1 MSKMQKWLIVLQSK
15 VNERRPDPRE
25 GERVGV
31 ASEKE
36 AASP

>member
-1 MSKMQKWLIVLQSK
+1 MSKMQKWLIMSQSE
-15 VNERRPDPRE
+15 VNERRPDPGE

-36 AASP
+36 AVAP